1 MIADFEHAM
10 GAELDFI
17 HIVPACYFD
26 ALDRVWV
33 CAVECVLPIAQV
45 AARDGMNECSRM
57 GNATPKILG
66 CDGGHSV
73 YLEVSPSRYS
83 QGGGSV
89 MPGSRLLGSV
99 RESSRGP
106 RGDRADRRFGCSIRA
121 LPDLV

>member
-1 MIADFEHAM
+1 M
-10 GAELDFI
+10 DFI

-33 CAVECVLPIAQV
+33 CAVEFVLPVAQV
-45 AARDGMNECSRM
+45 AARDGMNEVPENV
-57 GNATPKILG
+57 GNATAKILG